1 MAACFPDF
9 YLFFAD
15 FPAVIFFVQIERVF
29 IFVEREVSNHP
40 KALNV
45 NSVHK
50 YGDFCTVFTLE
61 GLQCKSSA

>member
-9 YLFFAD
+9 YLFFAG

-29 IFVEREVSNHP
+29 TFCHMDSEKSP
-40 KALNV
+40 KGVNV

-50 YGDFCTVFTLE
+50 QGLVCTVFTLE